1 MRLLLLATL
10 APLLALAA
18 CASPNP
24 NLYTLDPIPPAAAP
38 ASLSTPAPVIE
49 LRRVAIPG
57 SIDRPEIV
65 RSASDYRVHL
75 TNNDRWSEP
84 LGDLVQR
91 VLVADLTTRLPGAVV
106 YSDTGPISATP
117 TAVVEVNLAQ
127 FAANGAGQVVL
138 DAQIAVR
145 PATDNAP
152 ALTRTIHLTQPI
164 PDQSTADY
172 AAALSTATAQLADI
186 IATLITR
193 VPGV

>member
-1 MRLLLLATL
+1 
-10 APLLALAA
+10 
-18 CASPNP
+18 
-24 NLYTLDPIPPAAAP
+24 
-38 ASLSTPAPVIE
+38 
-49 LRRVAIPG
+49 
-57 SIDRPEIV
+57 
-65 RSASDYRVHL
+65 
-75 TNNDRWSEP
+75 
-84 LGDLVQR
+84 
-91 VLVADLTTRLPGAVV
+91 VV

-152 ALTRTIHLTQPI
+152 AITRTIHLTQPI

-172 AAALSTATAQLADI
+172 AAALSTATAQLADS